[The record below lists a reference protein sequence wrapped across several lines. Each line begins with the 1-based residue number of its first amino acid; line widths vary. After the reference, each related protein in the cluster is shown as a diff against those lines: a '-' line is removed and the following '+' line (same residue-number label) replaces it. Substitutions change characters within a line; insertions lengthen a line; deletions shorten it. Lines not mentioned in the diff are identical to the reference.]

1 MRQLVVGD
9 IHGGHKALLQVL
21 ERCNYDP
28 YTDQIIFLGDYVDG
42 WSESYDVIETLIKLQ
57 EVSVHGNIHILGNH
71 DKWFQQWMITAYH
84 SWTHGSANT
93 ALSYANAAGIKDLQ
107 IIPYYV
113 MAQGGGKIKA
123 NEINISTDVV
133 PKHHFDF
140 FKSLSLYYHD
150 KDNNRVFTHA
160 GFNRWVELRMQSTDD
175 IFYWDRDLFFD
186 AIARKY
192 NKENR
197 PEKLKFLEGIEEVY
211 IGHTTTLH
219 ADTTEPIIS
228 ENVICMDTGAGFD
241 GKLTIMDVDTKEYWQ
256 SDSLKSLY
264 PYEEGR

>member
-42 WSESYDVIETLIKLQ
+42 WSESYEVIETLIELQ
-57 EVSVHGNIHILGNH
+57 KVSVHGNIHILGNH
-71 DKWFQQWMITAYH
+71 DKWFQQWCITGYH

-93 ALSYANAAGIKDLQ
+93 ALSYARMAGVEVDV
-107 IIPYYV
+107 IPYKV
-113 MAQGGGKIKA
+113 KAVDGTFITA
-123 NEINISTDVV
+123 NEINISTEVV
-133 PKHHFDF
+133 PEHHLKFL
-140 FKSLSLYYHD
+140 KSLSLFFHD
-150 KDNNRVFTHA
+150 KENNRVFTHA
-160 GFNRWVELRMQSTDD
+160 GFNRWLELRQQSTDD

-186 AIARKY
+186 ALARKY
-192 NKENR
+192 NTENR
-197 PEKLKFLEGIEEVY
+197 PDKLQFLQSIEEVY

-228 ENVICMDTGAGFD
+228 ENVICMDTGAGFN

-256 SDSLKSLY
+256 SDSVKSLY
-264 PYEEGR
+264 PNEEGR